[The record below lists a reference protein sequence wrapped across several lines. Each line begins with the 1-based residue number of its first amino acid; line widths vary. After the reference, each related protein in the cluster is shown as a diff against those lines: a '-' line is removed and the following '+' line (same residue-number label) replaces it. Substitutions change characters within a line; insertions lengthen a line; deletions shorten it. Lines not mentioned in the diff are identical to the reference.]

1 MNLSTHRLRIH
12 PVTDL
17 ADISVLASVFNTNP
31 DFIEASEQIN
41 GKRAYTRED
50 IEMYV
55 WQESTR
61 ENSHCLAIR
70 LGDTE
75 EVVGTAAL
83 LVPNPDD
90 GRPWLGLLVIG
101 QPWQRLGL
109 AREAVTVIERW
120 LGAEGWAEV
129 RLNVMT
135 SNHGA
140 LQFWKRCGYS
150 PVERSRDLGGRHV
163 HIMAKRLPHG
173 HAEVRQ
179 GA

>member
-1 MNLSTHRLRIH
+1 VNLSTARLRIH
-12 PVTDL
+12 PATDL
-17 ADISVLASVFNTNP
+17 ADVSVLASVFNTNP
-31 DFIEASEQIN
+31 EFIEASEQID

-90 GRPWLGLLVIG
+90 
-101 QPWQRLGL
+101 
-109 AREAVTVIERW
+109 
-120 LGAEGWAEV
+120 
-129 RLNVMT
+129 
-135 SNHGA
+135 
-140 LQFWKRCGYS
+140 
-150 PVERSRDLGGRHV
+150 
-163 HIMAKRLPHG
+163 
-173 HAEVRQ
+173 
-179 GA
+179 